1 MKMRSLLIPL
11 LLLAA
16 GCTTETPQPTRAV
29 LDDLGRSV
37 PVMESPQRLISLS
50 PGTTEMLFAAG
61 LGDRIVGVTDADN
74 YPPAVQEIE
83 KIQALPLN
91 HESVVALSPDLV
103 IASDQVNDPRDADAL
118 AAVGIQTYF
127 VSVQSLPDLS
137 RGIRALGHR
146 FGTPDAADAY
156 ADSLEHTLAELDAR
170 RLEFGD
176 TLSTLFLIGDET
188 LFAFG
193 PESYVHDMI
202 SIAGGESVT
211 QDMDTEA
218 PILSEEFVLAAQPE
232 VILTA
237 FESDAA
243 RLVQLHPSWRSI
255 PAIRNGRVHQIPA
268 DEVLRPGPRLVSGTR
283 SMSEAIQ
290 ERGRQR

>member
-1 MKMRSLLIPL
+1 MPARTI
-11 LLLAA
+11 
-16 GCTTETPQPTRAV
+16 
-29 LDDLGRSV
+29 LDDLGRL
-37 PVMESPQRLISLS
+37 VMVEEAPQRLISLS

-61 LGDRIVGVTDADN
+61 LGERIVGVTDADN
-74 YPPAVQEIE
+74 YPPQVLELVR
-83 KIQALPLN
+83 IQALPLN

-103 IASDQVNDPRDADAL
+103 VASDQVNDPRDADAL
-118 AAVGIQTYF
+118 AAVGIPTYF

-146 FGTPDAADAY
+146 FGTPDAADVY
-156 ADSLEHTLAELDAR
+156 ADSLERTVAELDAR

-202 SIAGGESVT
+202 AIAGGRSLTEN
-211 QDMDTEA
+211 MDTEA

-243 RLVQLHPSWRSI
+243 RLVELHPSWRGI

-268 DEVLRPGPRLVSGTR
+268 DEVLRPGPRLVAGTR
-283 SMSEAIQ
+283 AMGEAIQ
-290 ERGRQR
+290 QRSRQR

>member
-1 MKMRSLLIPL
+1 
-11 LLLAA
+11 
-16 GCTTETPQPTRAV
+16 V

-37 PVMESPQRLISLS
+37 AIGEAPQRLISLS

-61 LGDRIVGVTDADN
+61 LGSRVVGVTDADN
-74 YPPAVQEIE
+74 YPPAVSEIVS
-83 KIQALPLN
+83 IQALPLN
-91 HESVVALSPDLV
+91 HESVVALRPDLV
-103 IASDQVNDPRDADAL
+103 VASDQVNDPRDAHAL
-118 AAVGIQTYF
+118 AAVGIPTYF

-146 FGTPDAADAY
+146 FGTPDAANAY

-202 SIAGGESVT
+202 AIAGGRSLTE
-211 QDMDTEA
+211 DMDTDA
-218 PILSEEFVLAAQPE
+218 PILSEEFVLVAQPE

-237 FESDAA
+237 FESDAG
-243 RLVQLHPSWRSI
+243 RLLELHPSWRTI
-255 PAIRNGRVHQIPA
+255 PAIVNGRVHQIPA
-268 DEVLRPGPRLVSGTR
+268 DEVLRPGPRLVAGTR
-283 SMSEAIQ
+283 AMSEAIQ
-290 ERGRQR
+290 QGTGRR